1 MSSFI
6 DYYEILEISPNANSE
21 TIERMFRYLA
31 RRYHP
36 DNRATADRDRFDLVL
51 EAHDALK
58 DPLKRVQY
66 DVEYRDR
73 VSSRLELAEEAAD
86 WQGVERD
93 VDIQNKLLSLFYAKR
108 RRDPKDPGIGDL
120 ELERLLGCP
129 IEHLGFNLWYMR
141 EKRWILRTDNGT
153 YAITADGVD
162 YASAESQTRAA
173 RKLLTDQS

>member
-1 MSSFI
+1 MSNFI

-36 DNRATADRDRFDLVL
+36 DNRVTADRDRFDMVL
-51 EAHDALK
+51 EAHDVLK
-58 DPLKRVQY
+58 DPVKRVQY
-66 DVEYRDR
+66 DIEYKDR
-73 VSSRLELAEEAAD
+73 LSFRSELAEEAAG
-86 WQGVERD
+86 WEGVDRD
-93 VDIQNKLLSLFYAKR
+93 VDIQNKLLSLLYAKR

-129 IEHLGFNLWYMR
+129 LEHLGFNLWYMR
-141 EKRWILRTDNGT
+141 EKKWILRTDSGT
-153 YAITADGVD
+153 YAITVDGVD